1 MRKTDTL
8 ILGAGLSGLSAAY
21 HLAGHDFL
29 VVEKKGVPGGLCAT
43 EEKQGFLFD
52 QTGHWLHMRD
62 AKMKHL
68 VGELLGL
75 DCVAI
80 TRKAYVY
87 SHNTFTR
94 YPFQSNTFGLPP
106 QVIKECV
113 QGFIRAHEKSD
124 RSRAGENF
132 YEWCMANLGEGISR
146 HFMIPYNSKLYTVH
160 PKEFASHW
168 CDTYIPVPTIEQV
181 VEGSRSDP
189 EYDNPGYNAT
199 FSYPRSGG
207 IGQLP
212 AALFQ
217 ACPHERFLFNSC
229 PVAIDMQRRVLRLH
243 NGEEIHF
250 RHIISTIPLR
260 DFLRL
265 VQCGEADRLRAAAQR
280 MKIASVSYYNV
291 AFKTAPSHPGHWF
304 YIPEERYVP
313 YRVGLYS
320 NVYAPLA
327 PAGCSSAYIEYTHQ
341 GPLGDESAFRRE
353 SIRLLQEMGLI
364 SGEDAILFM
373 DYHCIE
379 NGYVVFHREYVE
391 DTEMIGQWC
400 CDNGVALA
408 GRYGRWVYSA
418 MEDAVLD
425 GMRAASAVKELSV
438 AVGRA

>member
-1 MRKTDTL
+1 MQKTHTV

-21 HLAGHDFL
+21 HLGDHDYM
-29 VVEKKGVPGGLCAT
+29 VVEKQGVPGGLCTTA
-43 EEKQGFLFD
+43 EKQGFLFD

-62 AKMKHL
+62 EKMQQL
-68 VGELLGL
+68 VAALPGL
-75 DCVAI
+75 DCVTI
-80 TRKAYVY
+80 TRKSYVF
-87 SHNTFTR
+87 SHKTFTR

-106 QVIKECV
+106 HVIKECV
-113 QGFIRAHEKSD
+113 QGFIRAHEKND

-189 EYDNPGYNAT
+189 EDDNPGYNAT

-207 IGQLP
+207 IGQLS

-217 ACPHERFLFNSC
+217 ACAQERFLFNAA
-229 PVAIDMQRRVLRLH
+229 PAAIDMQQRVIRLH
-243 NGEEIHF
+243 DGEQIHF
-250 RHIISTIPLR
+250 KNIISTIPLR

-265 VQCGEADRLRAAAQR
+265 VQCGETDRLQTAAQR
-280 MKIASVSYYNV
+280 MKIASVSYYNA

-304 YIPEERYVP
+304 YIPEERYMP
-313 YRVGLYS
+313 YRAGIYS
-320 NVYAPLA
+320 NVHAPLA

-341 GPLGDESAFRRE
+341 GRLGDESAFRCE
-353 SIRLLQEMGLI
+353 SVRLLQEMGLI
-364 SGEDAILFM
+364 SGEDALLFM
-373 DYHCIE
+373 DYRCIE

-391 DTEMIGQWC
+391 DSEMIAQWC
-400 CDNGVALA
+400 RDNGVMLA

-425 GMRAASAVKELSV
+425 GMQAAAAVRERCAGGHV
-438 AVGRA
+438 